1 MKFFR
6 KLKEKLFSTSSK
18 IKDGLEGIIDN
29 QSIENV
35 QEEQSKQDKLDKN
48 LSQKIN
54 ENFEQKKEKTLE
66 ESHKNNIKIDKTKSL
81 VSVSNKSKELPNT
94 VEKIQKT
101 SSSKKT
107 GIFSKIIKTVEKVTK
122 KRKLDDK
129 MLNEIEDL
137 LISSDIGVSTAS
149 LIVEKIKKENFSKE
163 LDIKQLKQLISDEI
177 YEIMNVSDSF
187 LKIKEDQ
194 LNIWLFVGV
203 NGSGKTTTIGKIAKQ
218 EKDNGKKV
226 ILAAADTFRAAAVDQ
241 LSIWSKRVGIEMVK
255 GEEKSDPASVVY
267 KAIEEAKLYYAS
279 NDRGKMIMAC
289 GTGKTYTSLKIA
301 EAIAN
306 KKFVL
311 YMVPSLALMSQS
323 IREWKNDCEEE
334 FIAFSACSDKKVG
347 KVKSDNDQIQV
358 KLNELGYD
366 FDERNINK
374 LFKQFKN
381 LADKKKQVFEEDL
394 YAMVESEKN
403 FQKKMPINL
412 IDLSLKCGQGKNAE
426 AKLKLEIFGEKK
438 LIKEVGNGPI
448 DAIFNA
454 LKALIPNKANLIVYQ
469 VNAIT
474 KGTDAQAEV
483 NVRLEEKSIS
493 VQGQGSDID
502 TMVASAK
509 AYINAMNKLILKRK
523 RANDSKSVFQTSNE
537 KLNKHVI

>member
-35 QEEQSKQDKLDKN
+35 QEEQSKQDKLDKS

-177 YEIMNVSDSF
+177 YEIMAVSDSI

-267 KAIEEAKLYYAS
+267 KAIEEAKKSDYDLLLIDTAGRLQNKTDLMQELEKIIRVIKKQDPS
-279 NDRGKMIMAC
+279 APHNCLIVLDATTGQNVISQVEVFLQSAGLTGIIMTKLDGTARGGVLVAV
-289 GTGKTYTSLKIA
+289 T
-301 EAIAN
+301 
-306 KKFVL
+306 KKFNL
-311 YMVPSLALMSQS
+311 PIYR
-323 IREWKNDCEEE
+323 I
-334 FIAFSACSDKKVG
+334 G
-347 KVKSDNDQIQV
+347 
-358 KLNELGYD
+358 LGEKIED
-366 FDERNINK
+366 LETFDPK
-374 LFKQFKN
+374 LFSR
-381 LADKKKQVFEEDL
+381 V
-394 YAMVESEKN
+394 
-403 FQKKMPINL
+403 I
-412 IDLSLKCGQGKNAE
+412 
-426 AKLKLEIFGEKK
+426 
-438 LIKEVGNGPI
+438 VGLDNNP
-448 DAIFNA
+448 
-454 LKALIPNKANLIVYQ
+454 V
-469 VNAIT
+469 
-474 KGTDAQAEV
+474 
-483 NVRLEEKSIS
+483 
-493 VQGQGSDID
+493 
-502 TMVASAK
+502 
-509 AYINAMNKLILKRK
+509 
-523 RANDSKSVFQTSNE
+523 
-537 KLNKHVI
+537 

>member
-35 QEEQSKQDKLDKN
+35 QEEQSKQDELDKS

-81 VSVSNKSKELPNT
+81 VSVSNKSKELPST

-177 YEIMNVSDSF
+177 YEIMDVSDSF

-267 KAIEEAKLYYAS
+267 KAIEEAK
-279 NDRGKMIMAC
+279 
-289 GTGKTYTSLKIA
+289 
-301 EAIAN
+301 
-306 KKFVL
+306 
-311 YMVPSLALMSQS
+311 
-323 IREWKNDCEEE
+323 KNDYDLLLIDTAGRLQNKTDLMQELEK
-334 FIAFSACSDKKVG
+334 IIRVIKKQDPSAPHNCLIVLDATSGQNVN
-347 KVKSDNDQIQV
+347 SQV
-358 KLNELGYD
+358 EVFLQSAGLTGIIMTKLDGTARGGVLVAVTNKFNLPIYRIGLGEKIED
-366 FDERNINK
+366 LETFDPK
-374 LFKQFKN
+374 LFSR
-381 LADKKKQVFEEDL
+381 V
-394 YAMVESEKN
+394 
-403 FQKKMPINL
+403 I
-412 IDLSLKCGQGKNAE
+412 
-426 AKLKLEIFGEKK
+426 
-438 LIKEVGNGPI
+438 VGLDNNP
-448 DAIFNA
+448 
-454 LKALIPNKANLIVYQ
+454 V
-469 VNAIT
+469 
-474 KGTDAQAEV
+474 
-483 NVRLEEKSIS
+483 
-493 VQGQGSDID
+493 
-502 TMVASAK
+502 
-509 AYINAMNKLILKRK
+509 
-523 RANDSKSVFQTSNE
+523 
-537 KLNKHVI
+537 

>member
-35 QEEQSKQDKLDKN
+35 QEEQSKQDELDKS

-81 VSVSNKSKELPNT
+81 VSVSNKSKELPST

-163 LDIKQLKQLISDEI
+163 LDIKKLKQLISDEI

-267 KAIEEAKLYYAS
+267 KAIEEAKKSDYDLLLIDTAGRLQNKTDLMQELEKIIRVIKKQDPS
-279 NDRGKMIMAC
+279 APHNCLIVLDATTGQNVISQVEVFLQSAGLTGIIMTKLDGTARGGVLVAV
-289 GTGKTYTSLKIA
+289 T
-301 EAIAN
+301 
-306 KKFVL
+306 KKFNL
-311 YMVPSLALMSQS
+311 PIYR
-323 IREWKNDCEEE
+323 I
-334 FIAFSACSDKKVG
+334 G
-347 KVKSDNDQIQV
+347 
-358 KLNELGYD
+358 LGEKIED
-366 FDERNINK
+366 LETFDPK
-374 LFKQFKN
+374 LFSR
-381 LADKKKQVFEEDL
+381 V
-394 YAMVESEKN
+394 
-403 FQKKMPINL
+403 I
-412 IDLSLKCGQGKNAE
+412 
-426 AKLKLEIFGEKK
+426 
-438 LIKEVGNGPI
+438 VGLDNNP
-448 DAIFNA
+448 
-454 LKALIPNKANLIVYQ
+454 V
-469 VNAIT
+469 
-474 KGTDAQAEV
+474 
-483 NVRLEEKSIS
+483 
-493 VQGQGSDID
+493 
-502 TMVASAK
+502 
-509 AYINAMNKLILKRK
+509 
-523 RANDSKSVFQTSNE
+523 
-537 KLNKHVI
+537 

>member
-35 QEEQSKQDKLDKN
+35 QEEQSKQDKLDKS

-54 ENFEQKKEKTLE
+54 ENFEKKKEKTLE

-81 VSVSNKSKELPNT
+81 VSVSNKSKELPST

-177 YEIMNVSDSF
+177 YEIMDVSDSF

-267 KAIEEAKLYYAS
+267 KAIEEAKKSDYDLLLIDTAGRLQNKTDLMQELEKIIRVIKKQDPS
-279 NDRGKMIMAC
+279 APHNCLIVLDATTGQNVISQVEVFLQSAGLTGIIMTKLDGTARGGVLVAV
-289 GTGKTYTSLKIA
+289 T
-301 EAIAN
+301 
-306 KKFVL
+306 KKFNL
-311 YMVPSLALMSQS
+311 PIYR
-323 IREWKNDCEEE
+323 I
-334 FIAFSACSDKKVG
+334 G
-347 KVKSDNDQIQV
+347 
-358 KLNELGYD
+358 LGEKIED
-366 FDERNINK
+366 LETFDPK
-374 LFKQFKN
+374 LFSR
-381 LADKKKQVFEEDL
+381 V
-394 YAMVESEKN
+394 
-403 FQKKMPINL
+403 I
-412 IDLSLKCGQGKNAE
+412 
-426 AKLKLEIFGEKK
+426 
-438 LIKEVGNGPI
+438 VGLDNNP
-448 DAIFNA
+448 
-454 LKALIPNKANLIVYQ
+454 V
-469 VNAIT
+469 
-474 KGTDAQAEV
+474 
-483 NVRLEEKSIS
+483 
-493 VQGQGSDID
+493 
-502 TMVASAK
+502 
-509 AYINAMNKLILKRK
+509 
-523 RANDSKSVFQTSNE
+523 
-537 KLNKHVI
+537 

>member
-35 QEEQSKQDKLDKN
+35 QEEQSKQDKLDKS

-81 VSVSNKSKELPNT
+81 MSVSNKSKELPST

-267 KAIEEAKLYYAS
+267 KAIEEAKKSDYDLLLIDTAGRLQNKTDLMQELEKIIRVIKKQDPS
-279 NDRGKMIMAC
+279 APHNCLIVLDATTGQNVISQVEVFLQSAGLTGIIMTKLDGTARGGVLVAV
-289 GTGKTYTSLKIA
+289 T
-301 EAIAN
+301 
-306 KKFVL
+306 KKFNL
-311 YMVPSLALMSQS
+311 PIYR
-323 IREWKNDCEEE
+323 I
-334 FIAFSACSDKKVG
+334 G
-347 KVKSDNDQIQV
+347 
-358 KLNELGYD
+358 LGEKIED
-366 FDERNINK
+366 LETFDPK
-374 LFKQFKN
+374 LFSR
-381 LADKKKQVFEEDL
+381 V
-394 YAMVESEKN
+394 
-403 FQKKMPINL
+403 I
-412 IDLSLKCGQGKNAE
+412 
-426 AKLKLEIFGEKK
+426 
-438 LIKEVGNGPI
+438 VGLDNNP
-448 DAIFNA
+448 
-454 LKALIPNKANLIVYQ
+454 V
-469 VNAIT
+469 
-474 KGTDAQAEV
+474 
-483 NVRLEEKSIS
+483 
-493 VQGQGSDID
+493 
-502 TMVASAK
+502 
-509 AYINAMNKLILKRK
+509 
-523 RANDSKSVFQTSNE
+523 
-537 KLNKHVI
+537 

>member
-35 QEEQSKQDKLDKN
+35 QEEQSKQDKLDKS

-81 VSVSNKSKELPNT
+81 VSVSNKSKELPST

-177 YEIMNVSDSF
+177 YEIMNVADSF

-241 LSIWSKRVGIEMVK
+241 LSIWSKRVGIEMVI

-267 KAIEEAKLYYAS
+267 KAIEEAKKSDYDLLLIDTAGRLQNKTDLMQELEKIIRVIKKQDPS
-279 NDRGKMIMAC
+279 APHNCLIVLDATTGQNVISQVEVFLQSAGLTGIIMTKLDGTARGGVLVAV
-289 GTGKTYTSLKIA
+289 T
-301 EAIAN
+301 
-306 KKFVL
+306 KKFNL
-311 YMVPSLALMSQS
+311 P
-323 IREWKNDCEEE
+323 IHR
-334 FIAFSACSDKKVG
+334 IG
-347 KVKSDNDQIQV
+347 
-358 KLNELGYD
+358 LGEKIED
-366 FDERNINK
+366 LETFDPK
-374 LFKQFKN
+374 LFSR
-381 LADKKKQVFEEDL
+381 V
-394 YAMVESEKN
+394 
-403 FQKKMPINL
+403 I
-412 IDLSLKCGQGKNAE
+412 
-426 AKLKLEIFGEKK
+426 
-438 LIKEVGNGPI
+438 VGLDNNP
-448 DAIFNA
+448 
-454 LKALIPNKANLIVYQ
+454 V
-469 VNAIT
+469 
-474 KGTDAQAEV
+474 
-483 NVRLEEKSIS
+483 
-493 VQGQGSDID
+493 
-502 TMVASAK
+502 
-509 AYINAMNKLILKRK
+509 
-523 RANDSKSVFQTSNE
+523 
-537 KLNKHVI
+537 

>member
-18 IKDGLEGIIDN
+18 IKDGLEEIIDN

-35 QEEQSKQDKLDKN
+35 QEEQSKQDKLDN
-48 LSQKIN
+48 SLSQKIN

-81 VSVSNKSKELPNT
+81 VSVSNKSKELPST

-267 KAIEEAKLYYAS
+267 KAIEEAKKSDYDLLLIDTAGRLQNKTDLMQELEKIIRVIKKQDPS
-279 NDRGKMIMAC
+279 APHNCLIVLDATTGQNVISQVEVFLQSAGLTGIIMTKLDGTARGGVLVAV
-289 GTGKTYTSLKIA
+289 T
-301 EAIAN
+301 
-306 KKFVL
+306 KKFNL
-311 YMVPSLALMSQS
+311 PIYR
-323 IREWKNDCEEE
+323 I
-334 FIAFSACSDKKVG
+334 G
-347 KVKSDNDQIQV
+347 
-358 KLNELGYD
+358 LGEKIED
-366 FDERNINK
+366 LETFDPK
-374 LFKQFKN
+374 LFSR
-381 LADKKKQVFEEDL
+381 V
-394 YAMVESEKN
+394 
-403 FQKKMPINL
+403 I
-412 IDLSLKCGQGKNAE
+412 
-426 AKLKLEIFGEKK
+426 
-438 LIKEVGNGPI
+438 VGLDNNP
-448 DAIFNA
+448 
-454 LKALIPNKANLIVYQ
+454 V
-469 VNAIT
+469 
-474 KGTDAQAEV
+474 
-483 NVRLEEKSIS
+483 
-493 VQGQGSDID
+493 
-502 TMVASAK
+502 
-509 AYINAMNKLILKRK
+509 
-523 RANDSKSVFQTSNE
+523 
-537 KLNKHVI
+537 

>member
-35 QEEQSKQDKLDKN
+35 KEEQSKQDKLDKS

-81 VSVSNKSKELPNT
+81 VSVSNKSKELPST

-267 KAIEEAKLYYAS
+267 KAIEEAKKSDYDLLLIDTAGRLQNKTDLMQELEKIIRVIKKQDPS
-279 NDRGKMIMAC
+279 APHNCLIVLDATTGQNVISQVEVFLQSAGLTGIIMTKLDGTARGGVLVAV
-289 GTGKTYTSLKIA
+289 T
-301 EAIAN
+301 
-306 KKFVL
+306 KKFNL
-311 YMVPSLALMSQS
+311 PIYR
-323 IREWKNDCEEE
+323 I
-334 FIAFSACSDKKVG
+334 G
-347 KVKSDNDQIQV
+347 
-358 KLNELGYD
+358 LGEKIED
-366 FDERNINK
+366 LETFDPK
-374 LFKQFKN
+374 LFSR
-381 LADKKKQVFEEDL
+381 V
-394 YAMVESEKN
+394 
-403 FQKKMPINL
+403 I
-412 IDLSLKCGQGKNAE
+412 
-426 AKLKLEIFGEKK
+426 
-438 LIKEVGNGPI
+438 VGLDDNP
-448 DAIFNA
+448 
-454 LKALIPNKANLIVYQ
+454 V
-469 VNAIT
+469 
-474 KGTDAQAEV
+474 
-483 NVRLEEKSIS
+483 
-493 VQGQGSDID
+493 
-502 TMVASAK
+502 
-509 AYINAMNKLILKRK
+509 
-523 RANDSKSVFQTSNE
+523 
-537 KLNKHVI
+537 

>member
-35 QEEQSKQDKLDKN
+35 QEEQSKQDKLDKS

-267 KAIEEAKLYYAS
+267 KAIEEAKKSDYDLLLIDTAGRLQNKTDLMQELEKIIRVIKKQDPS
-279 NDRGKMIMAC
+279 APHNCLIVLDATTGQNVISQVEVFLQSAGLTGIIMTKLDGTARGGVLVAV
-289 GTGKTYTSLKIA
+289 T
-301 EAIAN
+301 
-306 KKFVL
+306 KKFNL
-311 YMVPSLALMSQS
+311 PIYR
-323 IREWKNDCEEE
+323 I
-334 FIAFSACSDKKVG
+334 G
-347 KVKSDNDQIQV
+347 
-358 KLNELGYD
+358 LGEKIED
-366 FDERNINK
+366 LETFDPK
-374 LFKQFKN
+374 LFSRVIVGLDN
-381 LADKKKQVFEEDL
+381 
-394 YAMVESEKN
+394 N
-403 FQKKMPINL
+403 PI
-412 IDLSLKCGQGKNAE
+412 
-426 AKLKLEIFGEKK
+426 
-438 LIKEVGNGPI
+438 
-448 DAIFNA
+448 
-454 LKALIPNKANLIVYQ
+454 
-469 VNAIT
+469 
-474 KGTDAQAEV
+474 
-483 NVRLEEKSIS
+483 
-493 VQGQGSDID
+493 
-502 TMVASAK
+502 
-509 AYINAMNKLILKRK
+509 
-523 RANDSKSVFQTSNE
+523 
-537 KLNKHVI
+537 

>member
-35 QEEQSKQDKLDKN
+35 QEEQSKQDKLDKS

-81 VSVSNKSKELPNT
+81 VSVSNKSKELPST

-177 YEIMNVSDSF
+177 YEIMDVSDSF

-267 KAIEEAKLYYAS
+267 KAIEEAK
-279 NDRGKMIMAC
+279 
-289 GTGKTYTSLKIA
+289 
-301 EAIAN
+301 
-306 KKFVL
+306 
-311 YMVPSLALMSQS
+311 
-323 IREWKNDCEEE
+323 
-334 FIAFSACSDKKVG
+334 
-347 KVKSDNDQIQV
+347 KSDYDLLLIDTAGRLQNKTDLMQELEKIIRVIKKQDPSAPHNCLIVLDATTGQNVISQV
-358 KLNELGYD
+358 EVFLQSAGLTGIIMTKLDGTARGGVLVAVTNKFNLPIYRIGLGEKIED
-366 FDERNINK
+366 LETFDPK
-374 LFKQFKN
+374 LFSR
-381 LADKKKQVFEEDL
+381 V
-394 YAMVESEKN
+394 
-403 FQKKMPINL
+403 I
-412 IDLSLKCGQGKNAE
+412 
-426 AKLKLEIFGEKK
+426 
-438 LIKEVGNGPI
+438 VGLDNNP
-448 DAIFNA
+448 
-454 LKALIPNKANLIVYQ
+454 V
-469 VNAIT
+469 
-474 KGTDAQAEV
+474 
-483 NVRLEEKSIS
+483 
-493 VQGQGSDID
+493 
-502 TMVASAK
+502 
-509 AYINAMNKLILKRK
+509 
-523 RANDSKSVFQTSNE
+523 
-537 KLNKHVI
+537 